1 MGGRCWCGFGR
12 CKGMTTVGAGGVCG
26 ADWGCWVA
34 GYTQR
39 SSTLFAVY
47 GANNLCR
54 GSPQREV
61 RGDILG
67 NTCFLDLL
75 AIEVFSILG

>member
-1 MGGRCWCGFGR
+1 
-12 CKGMTTVGAGGVCG
+12 MTTVGAGGVCG

-61 RGDILG
+61 SRRHSRQHVLSRSLGD
-67 NTCFLDLL
+67 
-75 AIEVFSILG
+75 